1 MMSSITFQV
10 ETDRVLEILSKQI
23 YDSPYAMAREN
34 IQNSYDAVLM
44 RARAE
49 GRQLSEYGIDII
61 LNSGTLTIRD
71 DGIGMSEEVLRN
83 NFWKAGSS
91 GKNNSAAREAGVIG
105 TFGIG
110 AMANF
115 GVCTELSVTTRALNS
130 SKGFRTNAKKKELS
144 IGQECI
150 SLVPLE
156 DNVTIGTE
164 VIAALEDSLQIT
176 EAGLKQYLAQFVQF
190 LPVPVR
196 VNGTLIS
203 QSDLATA
210 VGISGWVQI
219 DSCKVSAGSLLFDL
233 IVYTQGNAIGVEAK
247 NFQREDKAFNGYICL
262 RNGVGSLMG
271 LRSRFGLAPLPVPT
285 VYQLGGYADLPFL
298 IPTAGRE
305 ALTRE
310 SIAEASQIFPILE
323 EKLSSIIA
331 KTSIAEALPAFQQYV
346 LNSGKTELAG
356 KVLIQVQEGDQRVE
370 LGALKTQFEGLTM
383 QWYAGTDP
391 DLIKTFSS
399 SESPL
404 LRISQNHP
412 RRQVQ
417 QNYLTQILKVAEIP
431 DRASVTKVYGPN
443 ELTRDEFSLTLAI
456 ARVLR
461 YDYMLDDVDIIW
473 AEISHSV
480 PLLATLEGER
490 LTLTLNRKWSA
501 LQAVVKVIETSY
513 DLMDGFTK
521 DLVRVHIYQRIQSF
535 VPSSQRA
542 GLDALQR
549 TLERKKELYRLD
561 YEDRGE
567 LEPLLA
573 DYILGKVQI
582 GDVLT
587 AAVVANSVQTQRVSV
602 GQVGR
607 IEHVLPDVVNAPVHP
622 DLQPSVNTP
631 TAGSPILRL
640 DTDIQERL
648 LTSESEIPQLNNHKM
663 FLALS
668 DRLFQKECDFF
679 RWPHSTQVAW
689 AGKRIVYLFS
699 VANSGFSL
707 YYDIELRGKRS
718 AGEASGTALIT
729 TTIVAN
735 NRIMVPVPAALAEC
749 FRIAD
754 EPVEFYVR
762 FDLLTHQE
770 VKQSI

>member
-1 MMSSITFQV
+1 MSASNITFQV

-23 YDSPYAMAREN
+23 YDSPYAMVREN
-34 IQNSYDAVLM
+34 VQNSYDAVLM
-44 RARAE
+44 RAKAE
-49 GRQLSEYGIDII
+49 DRELSEYVIEITLEPGII
-61 LNSGTLTIRD
+61 TIWD
-71 DGIGMSEEVLRN
+71 NGIGMSEEVLRN

-91 GKNNSAAREAGVIG
+91 GKNNSEARAAGVIG

-115 GVCTELSVTTRALNS
+115 GVCTELSVTTRTLGS
-130 SKGFRTNAKKKELS
+130 SNGFRTNAKKRELT

-150 SLVPLE
+150 SLVQLE
-156 DNVTIGTE
+156 DTISVGTE
-164 VIAALEDSLQIT
+164 VVAMLESSSQIA
-176 EAGLKQYLAQFVQF
+176 EAGLKEYLIQFVQF

-196 VNGTLIS
+196 INGVLVS
-203 QSDLATA
+203 QRDLAA
-210 VGISGWVQI
+210 VVGISGWEQI
-219 DSCKVSAGSLLFDL
+219 GECKVNAGSMLFDL
-233 IVYTQGNAIGVEAK
+233 IVYAQGNSVGIEAK
-247 NFQREDKAFNGYICL
+247 NFQREDKAFNGHLCL
-262 RNGVGSLMG
+262 RSSAGSITG

-285 VYQLGGYADLPFL
+285 IYQLGGYADLPFL

-310 SIAEASQIFPILE
+310 SIAEASQIFPAVE
-323 EKLSSIIA
+323 EHLSTIISR
-331 KTSIAEALPAFQQYV
+331 TSIAENLPAFQQYV
-346 LNSGKTELAG
+346 LNSGKTELAS
-356 KVLIQVQEGDQRVE
+356 KVLIQVQDGDQRVE
-370 LGALKTQFEGLTM
+370 LGMLESQFEGLPM
-383 QWYAGTDP
+383 QWYAGNDP
-391 DLIKTFSS
+391 DTIKTFSS

-404 LRISQNHP
+404 LRISQNQP
-412 RRQVQ
+412 RRSVQ
-417 QNYLTQILKVAEIP
+417 QRYLTQVLKVPEIP
-431 DRASVTKVYGPN
+431 DHASVIEVYEAS
-443 ELTRDEFSLTLAI
+443 ELTRDEFSLTLSL

-461 YDYMLDDVDIIW
+461 YDYMLEDVDIIW
-473 AEISHSV
+473 AKISHGV
-480 PLLATLEGER
+480 PLLAELKGEQVI
-490 LTLTLNRKWSA
+490 LTLNRNWSA
-501 LQAVVKVIETSY
+501 LQAVVKVIESSY

-561 YEDRGE
+561 YEDKGE

-573 DYILGKVQI
+573 DYLLGKVEI

-587 AAVVANSVQTQRVSV
+587 AAVAASSVQSQQVNVS
-602 GQVGR
+602 QVGA
-607 IEHVLPDVVNAPVHP
+607 IERVLPDVVNGPVHP
-622 DLQPSVNTP
+622 VADKSENVP

-640 DTDIQERL
+640 DTHIQERL
-648 LTSESEIPQLNNHKM
+648 LTSEIEIPQLNNHKM

-668 DRLFQKECDFF
+668 DRLFQKESDFF

-718 AGEASGTALIT
+718 AGAAGGIALIT

-749 FRIAD
+749 FRISD
-754 EPVEFYVR
+754 SPVEFYVR
-762 FDLLTHQE
+762 FDLLTHQDS
-770 VKQSI
+770 K